1 MASGDLRA
9 ARRYS
14 TALFRMAVNRNEVDE
29 VADSLKTVTDVVTQS
44 PELMTV
50 LHHPRISRERKK
62 ELLKQVFEN
71 RVRADVEHFLILL
84 VEKDRAEIIP
94 NVARQFGILLDE
106 YRRETDAEAVTAV
119 PLTDAQEAAL
129 RQRLQAATGYTVRL
143 KTRVD
148 ESILGG
154 LIVRV
159 GDRLIDG
166 SSATQLQ
173 MMREQLRRAKVT

>member
-14 TALFRMAVNRNEVDE
+14 TALFRMAVKRNEVDE
-29 VADSLKTVTDVVTQS
+29 VAASLATVTEAVAQS

-62 ELLKQVFEN
+62 QLLKQVFEN

-84 VEKDRAEIIP
+84 VDKDRAEIIP

-106 YRRETDAEAVTAV
+106 HRRETDAEAITAV
-119 PLTDAQEAAL
+119 ALTDAQKEAL
-129 RQRLQAATGYTVRL
+129 RQRLQAATGYSVRL
-143 KTRVD
+143 TTRVD
-148 ESILGG
+148 EKILGG

>member
-14 TALFRMAVNRNEVDE
+14 TALFRMAVNRNEAAE
-29 VADSLKTVTDVVTQS
+29 VAESLKTVTDLVTQS

-50 LHHPRISRERKK
+50 LQHPRISRERKK

-94 NVARQFGILLDE
+94 HVARQFGILMDE
-106 YRRETDAEAVTAV
+106 HRHETDAEAITAV
-119 PLTDAQEAAL
+119 PLTDAQIDAL
-129 RQRLQAATGYTVRL
+129 RRQLQAATGYTVRL

-148 ESILGG
+148 EKILGG

-166 SSATQLQ
+166 SSATRLQ
-173 MMREQLRRAKVT
+173 MMREQLRREKVT